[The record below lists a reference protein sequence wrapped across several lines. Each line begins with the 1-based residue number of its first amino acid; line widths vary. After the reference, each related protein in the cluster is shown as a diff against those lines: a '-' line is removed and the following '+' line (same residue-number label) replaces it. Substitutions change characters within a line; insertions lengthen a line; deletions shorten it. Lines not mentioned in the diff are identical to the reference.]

1 MPEEDVLGQIRF
13 HLILV
18 LETATCDDP
27 IIPASFRQK
36 FVSFC
41 KKKQIHC
48 RCQVL
53 RVFVVLSKWQNHFL
67 AILASFLPH

>member
-53 RVFVVLSKWQNHFL
+53 SLESLWSYLNGRTTS
-67 AILASFLPH
+67 